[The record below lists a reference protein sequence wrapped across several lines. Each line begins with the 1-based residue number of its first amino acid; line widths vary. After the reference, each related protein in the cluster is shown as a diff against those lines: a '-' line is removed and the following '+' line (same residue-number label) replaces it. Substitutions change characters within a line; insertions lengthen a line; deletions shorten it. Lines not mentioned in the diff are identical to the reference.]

1 MPRYRLFEAD
11 GSDVGEGYYAT
22 QINVGDTIIVAGTRQ
37 ARVVDLV
44 PVEEENSPYVG
55 FLKVEPLQRA
65 LDG

>member
-37 ARVVDLV
+37 ARVVDLL
-44 PVEEENSPYVG
+44 PVEDEDSPFVG
-55 FLKVEPLQRA
+55 LLRIEPA
-65 LDG
+65 